1 MIKINIISGFLGA
14 GKTTLIK
21 KLLKEARA
29 TITDLTDKLSAALQ
43 ELAAMKSIRGGLRT
57 AELEQENSR
66 LKEKVRGYEDVIER
80 NGLRNLFA
88 QSRRAPQ
95 TRDKAV

>member
-1 MIKINIISGFLGA
+1 
-14 GKTTLIK
+14 
-21 KLLKEARA
+21 
-29 TITDLTDKLSAALQ
+29 
-43 ELAAMKSIRGGLRT
+43 MKSIRGGLRT

-80 NGLRNLFA
+80 KGLRNLFT
-88 QSRRAPQ
+88 QPRRTPQ